1 MDAIALELETDKA
14 ALELEIDAAALNLE
28 TETDVSQDISK

>member
-1 MDAIALELETDKA
+1 MDAIALEVETDKA

-28 TETDVSQDISK
+28 TETNVSQDISK

>member
-1 MDAIALELETDKA
+1 MDAIALEVETDKA